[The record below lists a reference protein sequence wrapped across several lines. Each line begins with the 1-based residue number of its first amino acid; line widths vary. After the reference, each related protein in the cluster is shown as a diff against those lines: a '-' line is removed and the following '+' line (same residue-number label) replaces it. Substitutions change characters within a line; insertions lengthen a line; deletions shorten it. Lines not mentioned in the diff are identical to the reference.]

1 VRRPR
6 RWLTRALQEYND
18 VLLTSYLASMTKG
31 LHSLN
36 EVSRRRTRS
45 LAHSLTPPQLV
56 DKFDTAQSGRDELD
70 AARGDPRSAGRSRK
84 PMHAAGSAY

>member
-1 VRRPR
+1 M
-6 RWLTRALQEYND
+6 
-18 VLLTSYLASMTKG
+18 LLTSYLASMTKG

-36 EVSRRRTRS
+36 EVRTQHRRS

-56 DKFDTAQSGRDELD
+56 DKFDTTQSGRDELD
-70 AARGDPRSAGRSRK
+70 AGRGDARSAGRSRK